1 MVAWRASASCV
12 LPSARASSALFLT
25 PISARATP
33 RENGVDGRRMTSSS
47 CGAAS
52 SSCGA
57 ASSSC
62 GAASSPADSLGRA
75 SSSGC
80 AAGSA
85 VDSLV
90 RARFGGSACASA
102 ICSRCPLAGREL
114 PFQAHAANVGFVK
127 PSCCALGPA
136 TRSWRAV
143 SGGPSNTELT
153 LASGCKTLAR
163 ALNLTN
169 RSKNRRTGGC

>member
-1 MVAWRASASCV
+1 MVASMASANSV
-12 LPSARASSALFLT
+12 LPSARSLSAFLLMS
-25 PISARATP
+25 ISARATP
-33 RENGVDGRRMTSSS
+33 RENGVASSS
-47 CGAAS
+47 CCGAAS